1 MHKLMALNVFS
12 LGCYFLLNKESHLI
26 STFPKPSFPKFGVNV
41 LENLS
46 YMNKSIC
53 DKSIYDIYIY
63 KTKGYIWHMKKGYMT
78 KWMNVI
84 YIHDKRK
91 LGLYMESC

>member
-63 KTKGYIWHMKKGYMT
+63 IKQKDIYDIWKKDIWQNGWMSYIYMT
-78 KWMNVI
+78 KGN
-84 YIHDKRK
+84 
-91 LGLYMESC
+91 

>member
-46 YMNKSIC
+46 YMDKSIC
-53 DKSIYDIYIY
+53 YKSIYDIYIY
-63 KTKGYIWHMKKGYMT
+63 IKQKDIYDIWKKDIWQNGWMSYIYMT
-78 KWMNVI
+78 KGN
-84 YIHDKRK
+84 
-91 LGLYMESC
+91 